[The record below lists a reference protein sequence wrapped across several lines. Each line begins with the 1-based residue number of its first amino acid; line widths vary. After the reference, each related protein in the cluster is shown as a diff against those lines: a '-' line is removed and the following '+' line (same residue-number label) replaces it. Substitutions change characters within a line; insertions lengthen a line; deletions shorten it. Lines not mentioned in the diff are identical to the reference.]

1 MSNELTP
8 IDNKY
13 TGNINSIIVN
23 ALKSVQEEMRLHVIA
38 TKQEIE
44 YIEDK
49 YKKHVKKLE
58 DALQSKSYPGGITN
72 ITKNYIELTPFCI
85 TFGEKEVCHPGGKIN
100 ISPAKGTR
108 KFIQMNNR
116 GEIYATLKGYERGT
130 HKIGILS
137 ENNSGEYLFMQNMGV
152 YSTGTDKPNIV
163 KRQALSSDYSS
174 YLFTYED
181 GKKLV
186 LKKKDE
192 SGEFEVIDNGFI
204 VSNLHIDI

>member
-1 MSNELTP
+1 MSNELKP
-8 IDNKY
+8 IENNY

-44 YIEDK
+44 HIEDK

-58 DALQSKSYPGGITN
+58 EALQSKSYPGGITT
-72 ITKNYIELTPFCI
+72 ITKNYIEITPFCI
-85 TFGEKEVCHPGGKIN
+85 SFGDKEVCHPGGKIN
-100 ISPAKGTR
+100 ISPAYGTR
-108 KFIQMNNR
+108 KFIQMNNG
-116 GEIYATLKGYERGT
+116 GEIYATLKGYDNGV

-137 ENNSGEYLFMQNMGV
+137 ETKAGEYLFMQNMGV
-152 YSTGTDKPNIV
+152 YSTGTDKPNIT
-163 KRQALSSDYSS
+163 KRQALAKDYSS

-192 SGEFEVIDNGFI
+192 GGEFEVIDNGFV
-204 VSNLHIDI
+204 VSNVHIDT